1 MPTAMTPPEHRI
13 TLFGVRSPMIVDF
26 EETCDRA
33 GLTVVAAVKASAHAP
48 RLLDRA
54 PLVELAGLSDL
65 HRSARCVVC
74 AFSPIRRRELVAA
87 AQAAGLRFDGPL
99 VDPTTV
105 IAKSTR
111 IGDGTF
117 VGAGCVVGAAGLL
130 GDHVFVNRAANLGH
144 HVVLDDFAT
153 IGPGV
158 TIAGNV
164 RVGEAALVGAGS
176 TILPG
181 VVIGAR
187 AMVAAGS
194 VVRRDVADDTLVAG
208 VPARPTRLKPSQ
220 TAVHPPGEE

>member
-1 MPTAMTPPEHRI
+1 M
-13 TLFGVRSPMIVDF
+13 LG
-26 EETCDRA
+26 
-33 GLTVVAAVKASAHAP
+33 
-48 RLLDRA
+48 
-54 PLVELAGLSDL
+54 
-65 HRSARCVVC
+65 
-74 AFSPIRRRELVAA
+74 
-87 AQAAGLRFDGPL
+87 
-99 VDPTTV
+99 
-105 IAKSTR
+105 STR

-164 RVGEAALVGAGS
+164 RDRRGRARSAPAAPSCPAS
-176 TILPG
+176 SSAP
-181 VVIGAR
+181 R

-208 VPARPTRLKPSQ
+208 APARPRGLRPSA

>member
-1 MPTAMTPPEHRI
+1 MSTPMRQI
-13 TLFGVRSPMIVDF
+13 IIFGVRSPMVADF

-33 GLTVVAAVKASAHAP
+33 GLTIAAAVRASAHPP
-48 RLLDRA
+48 RLLNRA
-54 PLVELAGLSDL
+54 PLVELADL
-65 HRSARCVVC
+65 GDAHRSTRCVVC
-74 AFSPIRRRELVAA
+74 AFSPLRRRELVGAA
-87 AQAAGLRFDGPL
+87 IAAGLRFDGPL

-105 IAKSTR
+105 IARSTR
-111 IGDGTF
+111 IGDGAF
-117 VGAGCVVGAAGLL
+117 VGAGGVIGAAGRL
-130 GDHVFVNRAANLGH
+130 GDHVFVNRASNLGH
-144 HVVLDDFAT
+144 HLVIDDFAT

-164 RVGEAALVGAGS
+164 RIGEGAVIGAGS

-208 VPARPTRLKPSQ
+208 VPAKPTRLRPSA